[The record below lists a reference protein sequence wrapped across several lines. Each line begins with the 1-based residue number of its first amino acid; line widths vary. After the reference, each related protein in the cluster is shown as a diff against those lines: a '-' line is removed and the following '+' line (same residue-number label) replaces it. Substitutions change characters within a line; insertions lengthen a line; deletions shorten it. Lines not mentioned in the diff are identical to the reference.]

1 MSTALTPTAA
11 TARVALRKWT
21 ILFTSAIAW
30 LAPSAIAPGL
40 PALYAD
46 YAHLPDAQLL
56 SRMVLTM
63 RMLSIAVS
71 GPLVGYAAD
80 RFGRRR
86 VLIASMVCFGF
97 AGMSGLVLQS
107 LVAILVSRALLG
119 VFLAGILTSVTALLG
134 DYYSGEERRR
144 MAGLQ
149 ATFMSFGTVVFV
161 VLGGLLAEV
170 HWRLG
175 FLLFG
180 YTFLV
185 LPAVLLSMYEPRANR
200 GPAAPRNAT
209 ASLSRDGLPVILL
222 LYLLA
227 FVCMIGLF
235 MIPSQTQFFLR
246 EIGIPDPTLAGIA
259 VGTFNLSAG
268 VASFAFSWLHRR
280 IGTNAVF
287 AVMFSVVGL
296 GYVLIGRSHTYAD
309 IIAAMAFGGLSM
321 GVFLP
326 NLNLAILSRVS
337 ENARGRALGG
347 ATTAFYLGQFLSPF
361 YSVPIGVAFGLG
373 FAFEVTGYWLFAI
386 AALFAVLAAARRVV
400 R

>member
-1 MSTALTPTAA
+1 M
-11 TARVALRKWT
+11 ARVALRKWT
-21 ILFTSAIAW
+21 ILFTSAVAW

-63 RMLSIAVS
+63 PMLSIAIS

-80 RFGRRR
+80 RLGRRR
-86 VLIASMVCFGF
+86 VLIASLFCFGI
-97 AGMSGLVLQS
+97 AGVSGLVLQS

-134 DYYSGEERRR
+134 DYYGGDERRR

-161 VLGGLLAEV
+161 VLGGLLAEI

-175 FLLFG
+175 FLLYG
-180 YTFLV
+180 YTFLI
-185 LPAVLLSMYEPRANR
+185 LPAALLSLYEP
-200 GPAAPRNAT
+200 GPRRTPASHPSTT
-209 ASLSRDGLPVILL
+209 ASPSRVSHPTILL

-246 EIGIPDPTLAGIA
+246 EIGIPEPTLAGIA

-268 VASFAFSWLHRR
+268 VASFAFAPLHRR
-280 IGTNAVF
+280 IGTNLVF
-287 AVMFSVVGL
+287 AAMFATVGL
-296 GYVLIGRSHTYAD
+296 GYVLIGRSDSYAQL
-309 IIAAMAFGGLSM
+309 IAAMAFGGLSM

-326 NLNLAILSRVS
+326 NLNLALLSRVS
-337 ENARGRALGG
+337 EGARGRALGG
-347 ATTAFYLGQFLSPF
+347 VTTSFYLGQFLSPF
-361 YSVPIGVAFGLG
+361 YSVPIGVAFGIG

-386 AALFAVLAAARRVV
+386 AVLFAGLAARVAR
-400 R
+400 

>member
-1 MSTALTPTAA
+1 M
-11 TARVALRKWT
+11 ARMALRKWT
-21 ILFTSAIAW
+21 ILFTSAVAW

-63 RMLSIAVS
+63 PMLSIAIS

-80 RFGRRR
+80 RLGRRR
-86 VLIASMVCFGF
+86 VLIASLFCFGI
-97 AGMSGLVLQS
+97 AGVSGLVLQS

-134 DYYSGEERRR
+134 DYYGGDERRR

-149 ATFMSFGTVVFV
+149 ATFMSFGTVAFV
-161 VLGGLLAEV
+161 VLGGLLAEI

-175 FLLFG
+175 FLLYG
-180 YTFLV
+180 YTFLI
-185 LPAVLLSMYEPRANR
+185 LPAALLSLYEP
-200 GPAAPRNAT
+200 GPRRTPASHPSTT
-209 ASLSRDGLPVILL
+209 ASPSRVSHPTILL

-246 EIGIPDPTLAGIA
+246 EIGIPEPTLAGIA

-268 VASFAFSWLHRR
+268 VASFAFAPLHRR
-280 IGTNAVF
+280 IGTNLVF
-287 AVMFSVVGL
+287 AAMFATVGL
-296 GYVLIGRSHTYAD
+296 GYVLIGRSDSYAQL
-309 IIAAMAFGGLSM
+309 IAAMAFGGLSM

-326 NLNLAILSRVS
+326 NLNLALLSRVS
-337 ENARGRALGG
+337 EGARGRALGG
-347 ATTAFYLGQFLSPF
+347 VTTSFYLGQFLSPF
-361 YSVPIGVAFGLG
+361 YSVPIGVAFGIG

-386 AALFAVLAAARRVV
+386 AVLFAGLAARVAR
-400 R
+400 

>member
-1 MSTALTPTAA
+1 M
-11 TARVALRKWT
+11 ARVALRKWT
-21 ILFTSAIAW
+21 ILLTSAVAW

-46 YAHLPDAQLL
+46 YAHLPDAELL

-63 RMLSIAVS
+63 PMLSIAVS

-86 VLIASMVCFGF
+86 VLIASMVFFGI
-97 AGMSGLVLQS
+97 AGVSGLFLQS
-107 LVAILVSRALLG
+107 IVAILISRALLG
-119 VFLAGILTSVTALLG
+119 VFLAAILTSVTALMG

-149 ATFMSFGTVVFV
+149 TTFMSFGTVVFV

-180 YTFLV
+180 YTFLI
-185 LPAVLLSMYEPRANR
+185 LPGVLLSMYEPAANR
-200 GPAAPRNAT
+200 VADSAPTAATTSSSNA
-209 ASLSRDGLPVILL
+209 LPILLL

-235 MIPSQTQFFLR
+235 MIPSQTQFFLH
-246 EIGIPDPTLAGIA
+246 EIGIPDPALAGIA
-259 VGTFNLSAG
+259 VGIFNFSAG
-268 VASFAFSWLHRR
+268 VASFGFSQLHRR

-287 AVMFSVVGL
+287 SVMFGVVGL
-296 GYVLIGRSHTYAD
+296 GYVLIGRSDTFTD
-309 IIAAMAFGGLSM
+309 IVIAMAFGGLSM
-321 GVFLP
+321 GIFLP

-337 ENARGRALGG
+337 DSARGRALGG
-347 ATTAFYLGQFLSPF
+347 ATTALFLGQFLSPF

-373 FAFEVTGYWLFAI
+373 FTFEVTGYWLFAI
-386 AALFAVLAAARRVV
+386 AASFAVLAVARRSA

>member
-1 MSTALTPTAA
+1 M
-11 TARVALRKWT
+11 ARVALRKWT
-21 ILFTSAIAW
+21 ILFTSAVAW
-30 LAPSAIAPGL
+30 LVPSAIAPGL

-63 RMLSIAVS
+63 PMLSIAVS

-80 RFGRRR
+80 RLGRRR
-86 VLIASMVCFGF
+86 VLIASLLCFGI
-97 AGMSGLVLQS
+97 AGVSGLVLQS
-107 LVAILVSRALLG
+107 LIAILVSRALLG

-134 DYYSGEERRR
+134 DYYNGDERRR

-149 ATFMSFGTVVFV
+149 ATFMAFGTVVFV

-175 FLLFG
+175 FVLYG
-180 YTFLV
+180 YTFLI
-185 LPAVLLSMYEPRANR
+185 LPAALMSLYEPR
-200 GPAAPRNAT
+200 PRPTT
-209 ASLSRDGLPVILL
+209 ASPSRIGHPIVLL

-246 EIGIPDPTLAGIA
+246 EIGIPDPALAGIA

-268 VASFAFSWLHRR
+268 VASFAFPLLHRR

-287 AVMFSVVGL
+287 AAMFAIVAL
-296 GYVLIGRSHTYAD
+296 GYVLIGRSHSYAD
-309 IIAAMAFGGLSM
+309 VIAAMAFGGSSM

-326 NLNLAILSRVS
+326 NLNLAILSRVP
-337 ENARGRALGG
+337 EGRRGRALGG
-347 ATTAFYLGQFLSPF
+347 VTTSFYLGQFLSPF
-361 YSVPIGVAFGLG
+361 YSVPIGVAFGIG
-373 FAFEVTGYWLFAI
+373 FAFEVTGYWLIAI
-386 AALFAVLAAARRVV
+386 AALFAGLAVAGRLTR
-400 R
+400 